1 MWITCDY
8 HGGMPKMIQVRNV
21 PDELHAELV
30 KRARARGQ
38 TLTDYLQ
45 ELLEREVA
53 RPLPEEVFR
62 RVEAREPVDLPV
74 AVAELIREE
83 RRRR

>member
-1 MWITCDY
+1 
-8 HGGMPKMIQVRNV
+8 MIQVRNV
-21 PDELHAELV
+21 PGELHAELV

-45 ELLEREVA
+45 EVLEREVA

-62 RVEAREPVDLPV
+62 TVEARVPVHLPV
-74 AVAELIREE
+74 AVSELIREE

>member
-1 MWITCDY
+1 MRT
-8 HGGMPKMIQVRNV
+8 V

-30 KRARARGQ
+30 ERAWARGQ

-53 RPLPEEVFR
+53 RPLPEDVFR
-62 RVEAREPVDLPV
+62 TVGAREPVNLPV
-74 AVAELIREE
+74 PVAELIREE
-83 RRRR
+83 RRSR